1 MNELSVDY
9 INPDMDLRSKIHL
22 YRKSMEDIEHSLD
35 LKPYEWG
42 RFQSRF
48 NQELNSVFRD
58 LMEYEK
64 KCFAEGQEE
73 KIYKLKN
80 LFVRRVRKNFLRGS
94 CIVWSL
100 DKPYGYAGDHKII
113 DDIYRN
119 EPKTTGVDRLYDNYF
134 QMSSISVA
142 VRNRK
147 DDFKRNL
154 IEFLK
159 ERKGKNPLRIM
170 NLASGPCRDLAEL
183 YADPPCDLSNIAFEC
198 VDHDERALSYA
209 SNLLC
214 GAPNVRFHR
223 ESAIRIALKRDVKM
237 LFPET
242 YDYIYCLGLFDYFDS
257 RVSVRLVKNLRQ
269 LLKPGGVLAISNVY
283 DKYSNPSIYFMEWVG
298 DWNLVYRSQ
307 EDFENIFIEA
317 GFSPK
322 DLTIGYEQQGIM
334 QYVFAVKKGS

>member
-1 MNELSVDY
+1 MKEV
-9 INPDMDLRSKIHL
+9 
-22 YRKSMEDIEHSLD
+22 EHYLE

-48 NQELNSVFRD
+48 NQELNAVFRD

-64 KCFAEGQEE
+64 RCLSEGQEE
-73 KIYKLKN
+73 KVYKLKN
-80 LFVRRVRKNFLRGS
+80 LFVRRIRRYFLKGEYGA
-94 CIVWSL
+94 WSIE
-100 DKPYGYAGDHKII
+100 KPYGYAGDHKII

-119 EPKTTGVDRLYDNYF
+119 NPRTTGVDRLYDNYF

-147 DDFKRNL
+147 NDFSRKL

-159 ERKGKNPLRIM
+159 QRDNKPTRIM

-183 YADPPCDLSNIAFEC
+183 YAEPSVNLSNVTFEC
-198 VDHDERALSYA
+198 VDHDERAIQYA
-209 SNLLC
+209 SNLLK
-214 GAPNVRFHR
+214 GLPNVHFRR
-223 ESAIRIALKRDVKM
+223 ESAIRIALKHDIKM

-257 RVSVRLVKNLRQ
+257 RVSMRLVKNLRQ
-269 LLKPGGVLAISNVY
+269 LLRPGGVLAISNVY
-283 DKYSNPSIYFMEWVG
+283 NKYSNPSIYYMEWVG

-307 EDFENIFIEA
+307 EDFENIFIDA

-334 QYVFAVKKGS
+334 QYVFARRRSS